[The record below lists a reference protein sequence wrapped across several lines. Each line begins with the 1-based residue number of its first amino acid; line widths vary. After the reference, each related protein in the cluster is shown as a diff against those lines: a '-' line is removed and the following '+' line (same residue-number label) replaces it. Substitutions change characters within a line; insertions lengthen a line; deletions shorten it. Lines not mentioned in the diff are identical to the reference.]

1 MKDNLNNELHI
12 GDYVF
17 CLTGSVK
24 NTIQQIKKTRSIKEL
39 FGIREGV
46 DFGNG
51 CWLSDYNTISL
62 NALGATATTTVSMQ
76 GYDAL
81 GNALNIGDKVL
92 FLHSMEMYAEIG
104 VVKKLAPKSCLLD
117 IKENRFQQTE
127 YRKKYEEIISLTAL
141 GKEDI
146 VIDHS
151 FR

>member
-1 MKDNLNNELHI
+1 MRDNLNNELHV

-17 CLTGSVK
+17 CLTGRLK
-24 NTIQQIKKTRSIKEL
+24 NTIQKITSTRNIKES
-39 FGIREGV
+39 FGVREGV

-62 NALGATATTTVSMQ
+62 RALGSNATASVSKV
-76 GYDAL
+76 GFDAL
-81 GNALNIGDKVL
+81 GNPLNIGDKVL
-92 FLHSMEMYAEIG
+92 FLHPMEMYAEIG
-104 VVKKLAPKSCLLD
+104 TIKKMSPKSCLLD

-146 VIDHS
+146 LIDHPIG
-151 FR
+151 